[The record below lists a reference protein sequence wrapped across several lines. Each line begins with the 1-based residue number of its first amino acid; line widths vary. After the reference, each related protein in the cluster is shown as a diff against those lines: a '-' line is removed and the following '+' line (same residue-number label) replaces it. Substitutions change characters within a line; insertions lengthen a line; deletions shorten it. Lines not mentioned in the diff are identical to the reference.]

1 MFSFQYNYNPIVCS
15 LLDLEN
21 LRLKHIRE
29 QKELLEKQKQ
39 QLIEQQRKLDEQL
52 TMKIGERNA
61 ANAAVSAAEAAKAS
75 LSRKQARKNVN
86 IKKMLIIVTGK
97 EGRQRC
103 ISCTHNFAFLWTSG
117 KHQASLMPLVFNVHY

>member
-1 MFSFQYNYNPIVCS
+1 M
-15 LLDLEN
+15 DLEN

-75 LSRKQARKNVN
+75 LSRKQARGN
-86 IKKMLIIVTGK
+86 IPTRRRKCSYRCC
-97 EGRQRC
+97 RQRGQLKV
-103 ISCTHNFAFLWTSG
+103 HLLPP
-117 KHQASLMPLVFNVHY
+117 QPLSPLDLR

>member
-1 MFSFQYNYNPIVCS
+1 M
-15 LLDLEN
+15 DLEN

-75 LSRKQARKNVN
+75 LSRKQAREN
-86 IKKMLIIVTGK
+86 IDILRRRKRCSHLFF
-97 EGRQRC
+97 RQRELPKV
-103 ISCTHNFAFLWTSG
+103 HL
-117 KHQASLMPLVFNVHY
+117 LPLPPPYPLDPR

>member
-1 MFSFQYNYNPIVCS
+1 MKFIFFFKTPLITILCS

-75 LSRKQARKNVN
+75 LSRKQARENSSPAR
-86 IKKMLIIVTGK
+86 IKMLIVH
-97 EGRQRC
+97 
-103 ISCTHNFAFLWTSG
+103 ISL
-117 KHQASLMPLVFNVHY
+117 L

>member
-1 MFSFQYNYNPIVCS
+1 M
-15 LLDLEN
+15 DLEN

-75 LSRKQARKNVN
+75 LSRKQVRGNLKK
-86 IKKMLIIVTGK
+86 KKMLTSCFSGK
-97 EGRQRC
+97 KSCKGC
-103 ISCTHNFAFLWTSG
+103 ISCPYHLPIIWTPG
-117 KHQASLMPLVFNVHY
+117 KNTISHPVLHIFTY

>member
-1 MFSFQYNYNPIVCS
+1 M
-15 LLDLEN
+15 DLEN

-75 LSRKQARKNVN
+75 LSRKQARGN
-86 IKKMLIIVTGK
+86 IHTRRRNCSMSIAHIGVAGK
-97 EGRQRC
+97 EG
-103 ISCTHNFAFLWTSG
+103 G
-117 KHQASLMPLVFNVHY
+117 

>member
-1 MFSFQYNYNPIVCS
+1 M
-15 LLDLEN
+15 DLEN

-75 LSRKQARKNVN
+75 LSRKQAKKNVN
-86 IKKMLIIVTGK
+86 IMRIK
-97 EGRQRC
+97 C
-103 ISCTHNFAFLWTSG
+103 SCGVFQAKRAAKGASPAPTTLLSSG
-117 KHQASLMPLVFNVHY
+117 PQVNTKQLHMYLVFNVHY

>member
-1 MFSFQYNYNPIVCS
+1 M
-15 LLDLEN
+15 DLEN

-75 LSRKQARKNVN
+75 LSRKQARENQFEN
-86 IKKMLIIVTGK
+86 LRRRGSHQFF
-97 EGRQRC
+97 RQRELPKA
-103 ISCTHNFAFLWTSG
+103 HL
-117 KHQASLMPLVFNVHY
+117 LPLPPPYPLDPR

>member
-1 MFSFQYNYNPIVCS
+1 M
-15 LLDLEN
+15 DLEN

-75 LSRKQARKNVN
+75 LSRKQARKNIN
-86 IKKMLIIVTGK
+86 ILRRRCSHLFF
-97 EGRQRC
+97 RQRELQRV
-103 ISCTHNFAFLWTSG
+103 HL
-117 KHQASLMPLVFNVHY
+117 LPLPPPYHLDPR